1 MSNKLTRALARAR
14 NRVSRSDQGAVIEQ
28 LQRDVALLQS
38 AVEESRRLNERLSDV
53 LDVVVELLV
62 PAVDRDDERLEAA
75 LKKL

>member
-28 LQRDVALLQS
+28 LQHDVAQLQS
-38 AVEESRRLNERLSDV
+38 A
-53 LDVVVELLV
+53 
-62 PAVDRDDERLEAA
+62 ERLESA